1 MFPRKKETYVSSE
14 ASWAA
19 ARSVHLQVC
28 RASGSLLGRAR
39 HTSHKCQGME
49 GERLKSQTQVET
61 EAERAGSLAAG
72 PDRSTTDARGWREG
86 CRGIS
91 TAASQ

>member
-1 MFPRKKETYVSSE
+1 
-14 ASWAA
+14 
-19 ARSVHLQVC
+19 
-28 RASGSLLGRAR
+28 
-39 HTSHKCQGME
+39 ME
-49 GERLKSQTQVET
+49 GERFTFQTQVET

-72 PDRSTTDARGWREG
+72 PDRSTAGARGWREG